1 MGKLS
6 EGLCFSQMKV
16 KVKPTTVKPDLIF
29 MELEWNQGDSKSRYQ
44 VVETRLFLSMMVELS
59 LGNVLVFRRLHLK
72 LFEALW
78 EEKSGIERWLYIIG
92 VDWSEI

>member
-1 MGKLS
+1 M
-6 EGLCFSQMKV
+6 
-16 KVKPTTVKPDLIF
+16 
-29 MELEWNQGDSKSRYQ
+29 
-44 VVETRLFLSMMVELS
+44 VETRLFLSMMVELS

-72 LFEALW
+72 LFEALR